1 MIEFT
6 LNDEPINFYLNA
18 ETEESLPDNI
28 RLLEN
33 EDFRITEDGGF
44 RLLE

>member
-6 LNDEPINFYLNA
+6 LNDEPIDFYLNA
-18 ETEESLPDNI
+18 ETEQSLPENI
-28 RLLEN
+28 RLLE
-33 EDFRITEDGGF
+33 DGALRITEDGAL